1 MHFRW
6 IKRCC
11 SFLAWS
17 GMLWLWT
24 GYRCCMSD
32 KQLQIALC
40 DFLCDSSI
48 HLLVC
53 TPTASC
59 YNRMLAGK
67 SNYIGPHNDYFLL
80 KGPARPVEKKHL
92 ITLDH
97 QVTFCLRNLKLLS
110 QNIIIPE
117 FFCSSFVTSDCYLLH
132 LFWSYLSFLSPNQ
145 IQNKKKRFDV
155 RKRKK
160 NKRNKTQKVRGVNT
174 GRKWQWKKFYCFSVH
189 CDMIRHQINYRGRKK
204 TGSDV
209 FIRPW
214 NIVCVTEFHILRIL
228 FFWMWRFTGGDALSL
243 LLPHQWRIKK
253 KISIP
258 CE

>member
-174 GRKWQWKKFYCFSVH
+174 GNGNEKSFTAFLYTVIW
-189 CDMIRHQINYRGRKK
+189 
-204 TGSDV
+204 SD
-209 FIRPW
+209 IKLT
-214 NIVCVTEFHILRIL
+214 IVAGKRLGAMFLLDHEISCV
-228 FFWMWRFTGGDALSL
+228 S
-243 LLPHQWRIKK
+243 QN
-253 KISIP
+253 SIY
-258 CE
+258 